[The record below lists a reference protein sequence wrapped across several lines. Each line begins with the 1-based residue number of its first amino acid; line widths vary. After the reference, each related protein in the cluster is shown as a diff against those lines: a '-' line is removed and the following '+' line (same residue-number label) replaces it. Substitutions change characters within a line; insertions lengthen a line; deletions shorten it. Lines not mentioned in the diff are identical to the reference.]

1 MPPAGEGGRVFISSG
16 ATYVGNLGKV
26 LRAETAE
33 QPDLLQDPLSERQN
47 SRVGWVGRIG
57 RVAPVAGKKR
67 ESLLGLPDTP
77 MQRIPHP
84 VVLWNEPTTHETKM
98 ISPTTRPIR
107 SAFPAI
113 QIALDFLIIG
123 LCYVAVVRWQSPLA
137 SLPPLQTALLAA
149 LGFVIAGEF
158 LGVFH
163 TGHHRPADYDILLIS
178 GSWLLGFVVA
188 VFGGFLLTPLS
199 EPLSNNNL
207 VLWFLVSL
215 LFVLLSHMLSRALFA
230 WMSER
235 GWTSRRCAILG
246 NTELGR
252 QLADAV
258 AFDRDLGIR
267 VEGVFDHN
275 ADGQEGGFEDLLVAI
290 GQRKIDTVFIAA
302 PMSMDEK
309 IRGWIDRL
317 ADTTAS
323 VYLVPNLDAFDYL
336 YSRWGFVGGH
346 TVVSIFET
354 PIYGVDGCLKRGLDI
369 ALSILG
375 LLLSAPILL
384 MAALAIKL
392 TTVGPVLFLQRRYG
406 LDGKEISVWKFRTM
420 TTMDNGSDVKQ
431 ATKNDPRV
439 TPIGRLLR
447 RTSLDELPQLFNV
460 LMGTMS
466 LVGPR
471 PYAIAH
477 NEQFRSLIRGY
488 MLRHKVKPGITGL
501 AQVLGSRLE
510 TDTVEKM
517 RARIEL
523 DHRYIRD
530 WSLWLDLKIMV
541 KTIAVVLR
549 QQAH

>member
-1 MPPAGEGGRVFISSG
+1 
-16 ATYVGNLGKV
+16 
-26 LRAETAE
+26 
-33 QPDLLQDPLSERQN
+33 LS
-47 SRVGWVGRIG
+47 
-57 RVAPVAGKKR
+57 
-67 ESLLGLPDTP
+67 
-77 MQRIPHP
+77 
-84 VVLWNEPTTHETKM
+84 VV
-98 ISPTTRPIR
+98 
-107 SAFPAI
+107 
-113 QIALDFLIIG
+113 
-123 LCYVAVVRWQSPLA
+123 
-137 SLPPLQTALLAA
+137 
-149 LGFVIAGEF
+149 
-158 LGVFH
+158 
-163 TGHHRPADYDILLIS
+163 
-178 GSWLLGFVVA
+178 
-188 VFGGFLLTPLS
+188 
-199 EPLSNNNL
+199 
-207 VLWFLVSL
+207 
-215 LFVLLSHMLSRALFA
+215 
-230 WMSER
+230 
-235 GWTSRRCAILG
+235 
-246 NTELGR
+246 
-252 QLADAV
+252 
-258 AFDRDLGIR
+258 
-267 VEGVFDHN
+267 
-275 ADGQEGGFEDLLVAI
+275 
-290 GQRKIDTVFIAA
+290 
-302 PMSMDEK
+302 
-309 IRGWIDRL
+309 
-317 ADTTAS
+317 
-323 VYLVPNLDAFDYL
+323 
-336 YSRWGFVGGH
+336 
-346 TVVSIFET
+346 
-354 PIYGVDGCLKRGLDI
+354 
-369 ALSILG
+369 G

-392 TTVGPVLFLQRRYG
+392 TTVGPILFLQRRYG

-420 TTMDNGSDVKQ
+420 TTMDNGMDVKQ